1 MIGSFQDHLAGLPLD
16 ALIRTARCASEADVD
31 RALQAERLDLF
42 DLAALLSPAADSR
55 LEAMA
60 RRAHRTTVQRF
71 GRVIQLYAPLYIS
84 NECVQTCTYCG
95 FSRENRIRRRTLT
108 VDETVAEARLLLEAG
123 FRHLLVVS
131 GEHPR
136 HVSPDFVADILGRLH
151 AETPSLSVEV
161 QPATVE
167 IYAQWVRAGAE
178 GLTVYQETYDRET
191 YARVHLAGKK
201 KNYDWRLETP
211 ERGAIGGMKRLG
223 IGALLGLSD
232 WRFEAVH
239 LAAHARYL
247 MKRFWRTF
255 VSVSFPRLRA
265 AAFAIPPEHP
275 VSDRDLARLIC
286 AFRIFLPDLGITL
299 STRETPQFRDGV
311 LPLGVTQMSAG
322 SRTEPGGYTA
332 PEATE
337 KQFAIED
344 PRSPREV
351 SSALRRLGYDPVWKD
366 WEAVLN
372 HA

>member
-1 MIGSFQDHLAGLPLD
+1 MSGTFLDHLRALPIE
-16 ALIRTARCASEADVD
+16 ALIRTARGAREADVD
-31 RALQAERLDLF
+31 RALHAERLDLF
-42 DLAALLSPAADSR
+42 DFAALLSPAADSR

-60 RRAHRTTVQRF
+60 QRAHRTTVQRF
-71 GRVIQLYAPLYIS
+71 GRVVQLYAPLYIS

-108 VDETVAEARLLLEAG
+108 VAEAVAEARLLLEVG

-136 HVSPDFVADILGRLH
+136 HVSTDYVAAVLERLH
-151 AETPSLSVEV
+151 EETPSLSVEV
-161 QPATVE
+161 QPATVD
-167 IYAQWVRAGAE
+167 IYAKWVRAGAE
-178 GLTVYQETYDRET
+178 GLTVYQETYDRAT

-223 IGALLGLSD
+223 IGALLGLAD
-232 WRFEAVH
+232 WRGEAVH
-239 LAAHARYL
+239 LAAHAQYL

-255 VSVSFPRLRA
+255 VSVSFPRLRK
-265 AAFAIPPEHP
+265 AAFAIAPEHP
-275 VSDRDLARLIC
+275 VSDRNLARLVA
-286 AFRIFLPDLGITL
+286 AFRIFLPDVGVTL
-299 STRETPQFRDGV
+299 STRETPAFRDGV

-332 PEATE
+332 PEETE
-337 KQFAIED
+337 KQFDIED

-372 HA
+372 HG